1 MSICILCYRQ
11 CVLLLSGDGKMVKKW
26 SRQSKLTA
34 EDGEMDDSFGRSVGI
49 YGAEALVGAYFDDDK
64 DMDSGTHPTI

>member
-1 MSICILCYRQ
+1 MCLYVYCTIGSVYYYFQ
-11 CVLLLSGDGKMVKKW
+11 VTGKW